1 MTFSNTH
8 LKSIEIE
15 TERRLSAKTKFD
27 PYAKSLWDNALNSA
41 YLDDNLTMQKAY
53 SFAKRLEYKHKGL
66 TKDVYFSHPLR
77 VSSLSVLFNDLVMS
91 EIIMRLFAVFQQN
104 VDDNCSKWN
113 NVIPSLLLHL
123 RESRLLFV

>member
-8 LKSIEIE
+8 LKAIEIE
-15 TERRLSAKTKFD
+15 TERRLSAKTRFD

-41 YLDDNLTMQKAY
+41 YL
-53 SFAKRLEYKHKGL
+53 
-66 TKDVYFSHPLR
+66 
-77 VSSLSVLFNDLVMS
+77 
-91 EIIMRLFAVFQQN
+91 
-104 VDDNCSKWN
+104 DDNCSKWN